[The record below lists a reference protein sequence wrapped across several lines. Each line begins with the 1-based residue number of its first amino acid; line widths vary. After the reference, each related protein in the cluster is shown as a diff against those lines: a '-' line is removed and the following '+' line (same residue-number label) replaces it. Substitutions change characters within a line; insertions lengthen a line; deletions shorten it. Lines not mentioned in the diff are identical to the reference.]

1 MKIVLIFCKP
11 QTSAVIL
18 KDAPFLTERQDY
30 IFCKSQCGIYL
41 NISFLSSLF
50 ITKTYPRK
58 LIFFS
63 RLVLHIYMKGERRS
77 IEVILR

>member
-18 KDAPFLTERQDY
+18 KDAPFLTERQGY
-30 IFCKSQCGIYL
+30 IFCKNQCGINL
-41 NISFLSSLF
+41 NINFLTSLF
-50 ITKTYPRK
+50 ITETYTRK

-63 RLVLHIYMKGERRS
+63 RLILHIYMIGERRT
-77 IEVILR
+77 IEVI

>member
-41 NISFLSSLF
+41 NLSFLTSLF

-63 RLVLHIYMKGERRS
+63 RLVLHMKGERRS